1 MGRINRESI
10 VQNQTKLE
18 DVQDYISHSFSHKTK
33 GKTGKLYW
41 KQIGQNIQNMILTKI
56 HRIQHFFFAGLK
68 GKLDWRNNESTMKK
82 LRKDISA
89 LNEEVR
95 KLVKNPEKIE
105 DNLKSR
111 AFLTVAVGEMLQVCD
126 LLRQSGTN
134 KKNLDLIEAELFK
147 LHESNK
153 ENIKKEL
160 DCLNEI
166 EKIPNQMVP
175 NEHQVP
181 KEHGIENRG
190 PQPLEPSKIA
200 EIAGNRRNL
209 TKKAHE
215 APERPSKKI
224 YIPGR
229 RALEEGATI
238 SDIIRFRSIPF
249 AVRQKELKLMIS
261 SELKKLLFFISE
273 NYSWPRETW
282 KNAEPIFNWLKPDDR
297 ADLEKLVDIDFNK
310 KPRLMI
316 ESHLKEIYRLVE
328 EAFKNQK
335 KEVPKI
341 VKNYFE
347 YLLDLQKEV
356 KNKSAYKIIEEIHHS
371 DKEDLQLLF
380 QHELN
385 RFVDQLIEL
394 KSFSRSDE
402 KFLGSLKNA
411 DLDPSSDEA
420 QALMKKLFGLVELNF
435 QKQGKDIPDVI
446 YDQLDVLF
454 ECGSWQKRQLGSE
467 QYAEQLKNYQLSTLS
482 LQVRYN
488 YSQVLRINHEGQIP
502 LRKGIQEKLGEI
514 IRLAFSIKLPGHDQS
529 VLHEI
534 FKQRDR
540 EGRILG
546 FFLSQ
551 DISGAHN
558 LFIKDAV
565 TSSRVI
571 IFNAFNESRLKE
583 VPSEIRE
590 RFQELENITD
600 SLIPLSTGEASSEE
614 ILNLLEIKQLNDKE
628 EIVQNIKEHIAKI
641 LKFNEGALLG
651 KDHVQYVVELTA
663 KNFHE
668 LNAAAIRLEIENLH
682 DKIFVAFDEKGHFI
696 TGFVYDYL
704 AALYG
709 LVDRLSELEK
719 GPELTQALST

>member
-10 VQNQTKLE
+10 NQNQTKLE
-18 DVQDYISHSFSHKTK
+18 DVQDYISHSFSYKTR

-82 LRKDISA
+82 LRRDISA

-147 LHESNK
+147 LHENNK

-160 DCLNEI
+160 DCLNA
-166 EKIPNQMVP
+166 VP
-175 NEHQVP
+175 TEHV
-181 KEHGIENRG
+181 IENG
-190 PQPLEPSKIA
+190 GQQPVEPLKSV
-200 EIAGNRRNL
+200 EVAGNRRNL

-224 YIPGR
+224 YVPGR

-238 SDIIRFRSIPF
+238 PEIARFHTIPF
-249 AVRQKELKLMIS
+249 VVPQKELKLMIS
-261 SELKKLLFFISE
+261 SELKKLLFFVSE
-273 NYSWPRETW
+273 NYSRPLETW
-282 KNAEPIFNWLKPDDR
+282 KNAESIFNWLKPADR
-297 ADLEKLVDIDFNK
+297 AELEKLLELDFSK
-310 KPRLMI
+310 KPRLFI
-316 ESHLKEIYRLVE
+316 ESHLNEIYRLVQK
-328 EAFKNQK
+328 AFKNQK
-335 KEVPKI
+335 RELPEI
-341 VKNYFE
+341 IKNNFE
-347 YLLDLQKEV
+347 YLLDLQKEI
-356 KNKSAYKIIEEIHHS
+356 KNKTAYKLIEEIHHS
-371 DKEDLQLLF
+371 DKKDLQLLF
-380 QHELN
+380 QNELN
-385 RFVDQLIEL
+385 RFVDQLVDL

-402 KFLGSLKNA
+402 KFLRSLKNKGF
-411 DLDPSSDEA
+411 DPSSDEA
-420 QALMKKLFGLVELNF
+420 QTLIKKLFDLVELNF
-435 QKQGKDIPDVI
+435 QEQGRKIPDDV

-454 ECGSWQKRQLGSE
+454 ECGTWQKRQLGNE
-467 QYAEQLKNYQLSTLS
+467 QYAEQLKKYQVNTLS

-488 YSQVLRINHEGQIP
+488 YFQMLRINHEGQIP
-502 LRKGIQEKLGEI
+502 LRKGIQEKLREI
-514 IRLAFSIKLPGHDQS
+514 INLAFAIKLPGEDQS
-529 VLHEI
+529 ILHEI
-534 FKQRDR
+534 FKKRDR
-540 EGRILG
+540 ESKILG

-551 DISGAHN
+551 DIGGAHN

-571 IFNAFNESRLKE
+571 IFDAFNESRLKE
-583 VPSEIRE
+583 VPSEIKQ

-600 SLIPLSTGEASSEE
+600 SLIPLSTGEASSEDV
-614 ILNLLEIKQLNDKE
+614 LNLLEIKQLNDKE
-628 EIVQNIKEHIAKI
+628 EIVQNIKEHMAKI

-663 KNFHE
+663 KDFDE
-668 LNAAAIRLEIENLH
+668 LNAADIRLEIENLH
-682 DKIFVAFDEKGHFI
+682 DKIFAAFDEKGLFI
-696 TGFVYDYL
+696 TGFIYDYL

-709 LVDRLSELEK
+709 LADRLEELEK
-719 GPELTQALST
+719 GPDLTQAQST